1 MCLLFAF
8 ILEQY
13 LIIMV
18 VNNQQQQ
25 ISVLTYLKINL
36 FQML

>member
-25 ISVLTYLKINL
+25 ISILTYLKINL